1 MIKRK
6 NCHAPIQQKQQK
18 QQQQQKQ
25 EETQMKTL
33 F

>member
-18 QQQQQKQ
+18 QQQKQKQ